1 MKHADAQGKSSG
13 TFRAVKR
20 FDSVGCPSDRRMM
33 TIHDIL
39 VGIDASAAGERLLRS
54 ALGLA
59 REHKAYLAAAYC
71 MAEDH
76 GATLLARAPVN
87 PSPGIFV
94 APEVLTAP
102 GVPAADLF
110 PQISHEAQIADRVQ
124 HLFCN
129 ELQREGLDGEWHL
142 LPSNTVGFLDLAKS
156 FDLTILGQLSPEGR
170 SIGFPP
176 GETVVASG
184 RPVLVIPYAETIDKF
199 GRRALI
205 AWDGTRE
212 AVRAVHGALP
222 LLDRAEA
229 VMVIYVGAQQASLE
243 QHRPSLEWI
252 SSHLKRHRIP
262 AQPEATLR
270 GALSISEALLSRAA
284 DMSADLIVSGAYH
297 HSQLR
302 EALIGG
308 VSRNLMEQMTVPVL
322 FSH

>member
-1 MKHADAQGKSSG
+1 MAL
-13 TFRAVKR
+13 R
-20 FDSVGCPSDRRMM
+20 
-33 TIHDIL
+33 DIL
-39 VGIDASAAGERLLRS
+39 VGIDATAASERLLRS
-54 ALGLA
+54 ALGLT

-76 GATLLARAPVN
+76 AAVVLARAPVN

-102 GVPAADLF
+102 NDPAADPF
-110 PQISHEAQIADRVQ
+110 PQISQEAQIADRVQ
-124 HLFCN
+124 HLFWN

-142 LPSNTVGFLDLAKS
+142 FTSNTVGFLDLAKS
-156 FDLTILGQLSPEGR
+156 FDLTILGQLSPEDR

-176 GETVVASG
+176 GETMAATG
-184 RPVLVIPYAETIDKF
+184 RPVLVIPYAETIDNV

-229 VMVIYVGAQQASLE
+229 VTVMYVGARQASLV
-243 QHRPSLEWI
+243 QYRPSLEWV
-252 SSHLKRHRIP
+252 SSHLKRHRVP
-262 AQPEATLR
+262 AQSEATLR
-270 GALSISEALLSRAA
+270 GALSVSEVLLSRAA

-308 VSRNLMEQMTVPVL
+308 VSRELLEHMTIPTL
-322 FSH
+322 LSH

>member
-1 MKHADAQGKSSG
+1 MA
-13 TFRAVKR
+13 FR
-20 FDSVGCPSDRRMM
+20 
-33 TIHDIL
+33 DIL
-39 VGIDASAAGERLLRS
+39 VGIDGTTAGERLLRS

-59 REHKAYLAAAYC
+59 RDHNAYLAAAYC

-76 GATLLARAPVN
+76 AATVLAGAPVN

-94 APEVLTAP
+94 APEVLTAHGDKASDP
-102 GVPAADLF
+102 F

-124 HLFCN
+124 HLFWN
-129 ELQREGLDGEWHL
+129 ELQREDLNGEWHL
-142 LPSNTVGFLDLAKS
+142 FASKTVGFIDLAKS
-156 FDLTILGQLSPEGR
+156 FDLTILGRLSPDAR

-270 GALSISEALLSRAA
+270 GALSISELLLSRAA

-308 VSRNLMEQMTVPVL
+308 VSRDLMEQMTVPVL

>member
-1 MKHADAQGKSSG
+1 MAL
-13 TFRAVKR
+13 R
-20 FDSVGCPSDRRMM
+20 
-33 TIHDIL
+33 DIL
-39 VGIDASAAGERLLRS
+39 VGIDATAASERLLRS
-54 ALGLA
+54 ALGLT

-76 GATLLARAPVN
+76 AAVALARAPVN

-94 APEVLTAP
+94 APEVLTAA
-102 GVPAADLF
+102 GDPAADPF

-124 HLFCN
+124 HLFWN

-142 LPSNTVGFLDLAKS
+142 FTSNTVGFLDLAKS
-156 FDLTILGQLSPEGR
+156 FDLTILGQLSPEDR
-170 SIGFPP
+170 SIGFPAS
-176 GETVVASG
+176 ETVVASG
-184 RPVLVIPYAETIDKF
+184 RPVLVTPNAETFDDV

-229 VMVIYVGAQQASLE
+229 VTVMYVGARQASLV
-243 QHRPSLEWI
+243 QYRPSLEWV
-252 SSHLKRHRIP
+252 SSHLKRHRVP
-262 AQPEATLR
+262 AQSEATLR
-270 GALSISEALLSRAA
+270 GALSVSEVLLSRAA

-302 EALIGG
+302 ESLIGG
-308 VSRNLMEQMTVPVL
+308 VSRELLEHMTIPTL
-322 FSH
+322 LSH

>member
-1 MKHADAQGKSSG
+1 MA
-13 TFRAVKR
+13 FR
-20 FDSVGCPSDRRMM
+20 
-33 TIHDIL
+33 DIL
-39 VGIDASAAGERLLRS
+39 VGIDGTTAGERLLRS

-59 REHKAYLAAAYC
+59 RDHNAYLAAAYC

-76 GATLLARAPVN
+76 AATVLAGAPVN

-94 APEVLTAP
+94 APEVLTAHSDKASDP
-102 GVPAADLF
+102 F

-124 HLFCN
+124 HLFWN
-129 ELQREGLDGEWHL
+129 ELQREDLNGEWHL
-142 LPSNTVGFLDLAKS
+142 FASKTVGFIDLAKS
-156 FDLTILGQLSPEGR
+156 FDLTILGRLSPDAR

-184 RPVLVIPYAETIDKF
+184 RPVLVVPYAETIDNV

-212 AVRAVHGALP
+212 TVRAVHGALP

-270 GALSISEALLSRAA
+270 GALSISELLLSRAA

-308 VSRNLMEQMTVPVL
+308 VSRDLMEQMTVPVL